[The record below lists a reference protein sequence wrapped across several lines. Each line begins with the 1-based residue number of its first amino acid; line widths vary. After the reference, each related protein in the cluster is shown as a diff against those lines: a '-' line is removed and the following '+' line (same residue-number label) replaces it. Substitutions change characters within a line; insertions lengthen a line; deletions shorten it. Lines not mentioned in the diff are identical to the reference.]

1 MTCPGGREGLV
12 PLFSKCQC
20 LKEMSMVLL
29 TKCPK
34 PFTGIEEHCSL
45 DEGRSKLSQCGAK

>member
-1 MTCPGGREGLV
+1 LTCPGGREGLV